1 MIRST
6 PLLISVF
13 IFLLLSAPYS
23 FASDDRS
30 AEIAVYINQLHSPN
44 ITVRIT
50 AAKLISRSA
59 ITNPDLYAEVENNLQ
74 KALRI
79 DSSDNKHIDEVAWLC
94 KALASS
100 GDPKYKETLR
110 EVFSS
115 TSNSKIINYA
125 TQSYQLFDEYK
136 RRNEVINDPTLYDD
150 TLSPEE
156 NRIAN
161 MIRSDMI
168 KLKREGAKII
178 SRKAYVNSKIYDIVN
193 DELLKNYANNPGD
206 NYHVDAMAW
215 LCKTLASSRDNKYIS
230 TFREILRS
238 TSNRKLKKFAKKGFV
253 SLSANR

>member
-6 PLLISVF
+6 PLLISAF
-13 IFLLLSAPYS
+13 ILLLLSAPYS
-23 FASDDRS
+23 FASYDRS
-30 AEIAVYINQLHSPN
+30 AEIAEYINQLHSTD

-59 ITNPDLYAEVENNLQ
+59 IINPDLYEEVENNLQ

-79 DSSDNKHIDEVAWLC
+79 ASSDEKHIDEVAWLC
-94 KALASS
+94 KALTSS

-110 EVFSS
+110 AVFSGPYP
-115 TSNSKIINYA
+115 SKIIDYA
-125 TQSYQLFDEYK
+125 AQSYLLIDEYK

-178 SRKAYVNSKIYDIVN
+178 FRKAYVNSKIYDIV
-193 DELLKNYANNPGD
+193 
-206 NYHVDAMAW
+206 
-215 LCKTLASSRDNKYIS
+215 KYIS
-230 TFREILRS
+230 KTIVFQLFNKI
-238 TSNRKLKKFAKKGFV
+238 NIF
-253 SLSANR
+253 